1 MASTDSV
8 PDEPDPDR
16 PTVPDEPDTWRPP
29 PDEREVVVN
38 RILDT
43 GHGPFIEPRPGV
55 DGGDGWVGEQIR
67 AAAARAFAA
76 GVRTAS
82 ASDSLEAA
90 QAVEEY
96 VELRKSVWRL
106 ALHALHGDDYDPG
119 KPRPN
124 PPKRV
129 FANTAIS
136 PSQPNW
142 FRGADWDDS
151 IEENRQRLEARNVG
165 TLLQADTY
173 EPDHIAP
180 LGADD
185 AQWRVESAFAAG
197 IRSVTADNHRAAVE
211 TVRSFAELH
220 GGGLTKSFVKIASHG
235 ADITP
240 ETSAGTVD
248 STDGETVGAEHSET
262 A

>member
-1 MASTDSV
+1 MTSTDS
-8 PDEPDPDR
+8 
-16 PTVPDEPDTWRPP
+16 VPDEPDTWRPP

-43 GHGPFIEPRPGV
+43 GYGPFIEPHPDV
-55 DGGDGWVGEQIR
+55 DGGPGWVGEQIR
-67 AAAARAFAA
+67 TAAARAFAA

-82 ASDSLEAA
+82 ASDSLKAA

-106 ALHALHGDDYDPG
+106 ALHALWGDDYEPH
-119 KPRPN
+119 KPKPK

-129 FANTAIS
+129 FANTPIS
-136 PSQPNW
+136 QSEPKS
-142 FRGADWDDS
+142 FRSADWDDS
-151 IEENRQRLEARNVG
+151 IEEKRQRLEARNVG

-173 EPDHIAP
+173 EPEHIAP
-180 LGADD
+180 LGARD

-197 IRSVTADNHRAAVE
+197 IRSVTADNHRAAVDH
-211 TVRSFAELH
+211 VKSFAELH
-220 GGGLTKSFVKIASHG
+220 GGGLTKSFVKIAPRD
-235 ADITP
+235 ADSTP
-240 ETSAGTVD
+240 ETSADAVD
-248 STDGETVGAEHSET
+248 STDGEAASAEHSET